1 MDPAQ
6 ISQLISSVGFPIVA
20 CILMWKTTQDM
31 TKAHAEET
39 KIMRDSLNENTVV
52 LSELKTLM
60 HEIAESLRRDP

>member
-6 ISQLISSVGFPIVA
+6 VSQLISSVGFPIVA
-20 CILMWKTTQDM
+20 CIFMWKAMEDAG
-31 TKAHAEET
+31 KAHAEET

-52 LSELKTLM
+52 LAELKTLM

>member
-1 MDPAQ
+1 MDPTQ
-6 ISQLISSVGFPIVA
+6 ISQLISAVGFPIVA

>member
-1 MDPAQ
+1 MDPTQ
-6 ISQLISSVGFPIVA
+6 FSQLISSVGFPIVA
-20 CILMWKTTQDM
+20 CCLMWKGMQDM
-31 TKAHAEET
+31 SKAHAEET